1 MHLIVCV
8 DEKMG
13 MCFAGRRQSK
23 DRLLRQDMLAL
34 AGDAPLWMAPYSA
47 GQFDAPAENI
57 RAEEDFI
64 EKAGQGEYCFCEL
77 QLPQS
82 GVETIIVYRWN
93 RHYPADQ
100 VFPEEWLR
108 CRRLKES
115 REFAGSSHE
124 KITREVYLP

>member
-1 MHLIVCV
+1 MGECFFVSGSDCGLRGVQV
-8 DEKMG
+8 DQVFFTELPLP
-13 MCFAGRRQSK
+13 FVQHRNHH
-23 DRLLRQDMLAL
+23 RL
-34 AGDAPLWMAPYSA
+34 SVS
-47 GQFDAPAENI
+47 
-57 RAEEDFI
+57 I

-100 VFPEEWLR
+100 IFPEEWLQ
-108 CRRLKES
+108 CRSLKES

-124 KITREVYLP
+124 KITREVYAL